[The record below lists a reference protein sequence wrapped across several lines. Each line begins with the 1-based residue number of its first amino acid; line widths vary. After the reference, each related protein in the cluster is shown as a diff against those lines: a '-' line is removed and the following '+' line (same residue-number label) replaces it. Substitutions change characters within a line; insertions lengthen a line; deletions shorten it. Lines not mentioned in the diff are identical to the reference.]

1 MPTENAEFVLFRDFP
16 EPVFVMDP
24 RGTILDR
31 NNAFVCQLL
40 NGVPESPNLN
50 AYELLASG
58 NPENALSERLRSL
71 AGEVLRTGT
80 HRALEGGLHG
90 RRSSICLYPAP
101 PDERGGRRLL
111 GILRESSGTQRQTLA
126 GTEGNTLFRELLDAV
141 PQALFILDDE
151 ALLVGC
157 NDYAFELFG
166 NRNREIPDN
175 DLAGLLHP
183 DDRDRIVERL
193 LEAMDSGR
201 TEADEARL
209 YLHGDRGLAK
219 WFELRSRRKEISGQA
234 YLVVAGVDIHDRK
247 LACERAAVYGRWL
260 NTAME
265 AADSGV
271 WEWDVETSGLAWSDR
286 IWSLYGLEFGCG
298 TTPTFDLWTGT
309 IHPDDREMAV
319 TALRNAARQR
329 ASINIEYRILRPD
342 GTIRWIMACGKPVTD
357 GCGEALR
364 YGGTAIDITEQK
376 QIESELHRSRAHL
389 DFALEKSHIGW
400 WEMNL
405 FDHSVLRTME
415 IARIFGYD
423 SLLSGWSFEQFLGHV
438 APEERPRIRELV
450 FSSIEKR
457 RDYAFE
463 CRIIGAN
470 SDTRWIWSSGTLRFD
485 SDGSATHLL
494 GIVQDI
500 TERKRGDAE
509 HEQLQAHFQQSQKME
524 LVGQL
529 AGGIAHDFNN
539 ALTAILGNIELLKR
553 KLDRSTPLAGHIND
567 IEKSAERS
575 ANLTRQLLAFAR
587 KETALPKELF
597 LNQEVE
603 KLLPMLRGLIG
614 NHIRFVWKPNAQEQR
629 ILIDPSQLDQ
639 VIVNLCINSR
649 DAIGHSGVI
658 TIETGI
664 EQVASSD
671 CATGHTCLVPGVYV
685 RIMVSDTGSGID
697 PKTLPH
703 IFEPF
708 FTTKEI
714 GKGTG
719 LGLSTVYG
727 VLKQNR
733 GFIECRTEL
742 QRGTTFAVYLPRH
755 DAPSGSSREAVP
767 DDSPTHAAGGAILL
781 VEDEPA
787 ILTMLGDL
795 LKYRGFTV
803 LSTQDAQSALDMA
816 AHHPDGI
823 ELLITDIVLPDMN
836 GVWLSNRLQEEHPNL
851 KTLFMSGYA
860 PDLAA
865 YGDKLDEGIN
875 FIQKPFSI
883 SAFMSMVG
891 QMLPRH
897 LEAQPRRSRTGSA

>member
-1 MPTENAEFVLFRDFP
+1 MPTENAQFVLFRDFP

-31 NNAFVCQLL
+31 NNAFDRRLL
-40 NGVPESPNLN
+40 NGVQASPNLN
-50 AYELLASG
+50 AYELLASAD
-58 NPENALSERLRSL
+58 PESALSERLRCL

-80 HRALEGGLHG
+80 HRALEGRFHCC
-90 RRSSICLYPAP
+90 RSSICLYPAP
-101 PDERGGRRLL
+101 PDEGGGRRLL
-111 GILRESSGTQRQTLA
+111 AILRENPGKQRPTITC
-126 GTEGNTLFRELLDAV
+126 TEGNSLFRELLDAV
-141 PQALFILDDE
+141 PVVLFILDE
-151 ALLVGC
+151 EGLLVGC
-157 NDYAFELFG
+157 NEYAFELFG
-166 NRNREIPDN
+166 DMNREIPDN
-175 DLAGLLHP
+175 DMAELLHP
-183 DDRDRIVERL
+183 DDRERIVDRL
-193 LEAMDSGR
+193 LETLDSGR
-201 TEADEARL
+201 TETDEARL
-209 YLHGDRGLAK
+209 HLHGDRRRVK
-219 WFELRSRRKEISGQA
+219 WFELRSRRTEISGQP
-234 YLVVAGVDIHDRK
+234 YLVVAGIDINDRK

-271 WEWDVETSGLAWSDR
+271 WEWNVETSGLAWSDR
-286 IWSLYGLEFGCG
+286 IWSLYGLECGCDAS
-298 TTPTFDLWTGT
+298 TFDLWAGT

-329 ASINIEYRILRPD
+329 ASINIEYRTLHPD
-342 GTIRWIMACGKPVTD
+342 GSIRWIMACGKPVTD
-357 GCGEALR
+357 SCCEELR
-364 YGGTAIDITEQK
+364 YCGTAIDITEQK
-376 QIESELHRSRAHL
+376 QIESELQRSRAHL

-405 FDHSVLRTME
+405 FDQSVLRTME

-423 SLLSGWSFEQFLGHV
+423 SLLSGWSFEQFLGHI
-438 APEERPRIRELV
+438 APEERPRIRELI

-470 SDTRWIWSSGTLRFD
+470 GDSRWIWSSGTLRFD
-485 SDGSATHLL
+485 SEGRATHLL

-509 HEQLQAHFQQSQKME
+509 HDKLQALFQQSQKME
-524 LVGQL
+524 MVGQL

-539 ALTAILGNIELLKR
+539 ALTAILGNIELLNR
-553 KLDRSTPLAGHIND
+553 KLDRSSPLAGHIND

-614 NHIRFVWKPNAQEQR
+614 NHIRFVWKPNAQELS
-629 ILIDPSQLDQ
+629 ILIDPSQLGQ

-649 DAIGHSGVI
+649 DAIGQSGVI

-664 EQVASSD
+664 EQVASSN
-671 CATGHTCLVPGVYV
+671 CATGHPCLAPGDYV
-685 RIMVSDTGSGID
+685 KIMVSDTGSGID

-742 QRGTTFAVYLPRH
+742 RRGTTFIVYLPRH
-755 DAPSGSSREAVP
+755 DAPPAKSAEAGP
-767 DDSPTHAAGGAILL
+767 DDSTTHARGAILL

-787 ILTMLGDL
+787 ILTMLADL
-795 LKYRGFTV
+795 LKYRGYKI
-803 LSTQDAQSALDMA
+803 LSAQDAQTALKMA
-816 AHHPDGI
+816 ALHPDEL
-823 ELLITDIVLPDMN
+823 ELLITDLFLPDMN
-836 GVWLSNRLQEEHPNL
+836 GVRLSNRLQEKHPNI

-865 YGDKLDEGIN
+865 YADKLDEGIN

-883 SAFMSMVG
+883 TAFMGMVG
-891 QMLPRH
+891 RMLPRH
-897 LEAQPRRSRTGSA
+897 LETAPPRSRTGSA